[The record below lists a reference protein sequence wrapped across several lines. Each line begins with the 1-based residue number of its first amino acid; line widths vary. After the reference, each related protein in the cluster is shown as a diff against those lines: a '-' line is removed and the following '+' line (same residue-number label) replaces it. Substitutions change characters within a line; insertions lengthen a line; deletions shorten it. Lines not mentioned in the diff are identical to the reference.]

1 MLTKEYAD
9 ISNKLSYIDSSLYD
23 ESNIKL
29 GLRNKNGTGVVI
41 GITKIANV
49 IGYEVIDGIKIP
61 TIGKLM
67 YRTMEINEIVE
78 KIQNDY
84 NGSFMFEKVTYL
96 LLFGK
101 LPNEKEFN
109 DFMDLIYEYRKQE
122 IDLFNKKEYKKH
134 SLMNALQ
141 VGISQLYFLDDT
153 SDLIDTENIIIHS
166 LKIIARMPEILLQAY
181 MGNMYN
187 SARARELKAK
197 KISTSQ
203 FILEMLGRGYT
214 DEEVKLLDLCLIVHA
229 EHGGGNNSTF
239 TVRVV
244 SSAYT
249 DTYSSIIAGISSLK
263 GLRHGGANIRVLEM
277 IRDIQENVAYDD
289 KVALKN
295 YLYKIYNK
303 EAFDKT
309 GLIYGM
315 GHAIYTKS
323 DPRAL
328 LLKERAKALAEY
340 KNIYY
345 KYEFYE
351 NIEELTK
358 EIFKEQRGSD
368 FEICSN
374 VDLYSG
380 FIYEMLNL
388 RSPIFTPLF
397 TLSRTSGWCAHRLE
411 QIISDKK
418 ILRPA
423 YKTCID

>member
-1 MLTKEYAD
+1 MLTKRYAD
-9 ISNKLSYIDSSLYD
+9 ISNEISYIDSSLYD
-23 ESNIKL
+23 ESNVKL

-49 IGYEVIDGIKIP
+49 IGYEEVDGEKIP
-61 TIGKLM
+61 AIGKLM
-67 YRTMEINEIVE
+67 YRNMEINDIV
-78 KIQNDY
+78 KAIKSDY
-84 NGSFMFEKVTYL
+84 NGAFMFEKATYL

-101 LPNEKEFN
+101 LPNEEEFN
-109 DFMDLIYEYRKQE
+109 EFMDLIYEYRKQE
-122 IDLFNKKEYKKH
+122 INLFNGELRRH

-141 VGISQLYFLDDT
+141 VGINQLYFLDNS

-166 LKIIARMPEILLQAY
+166 LKIIARMPEILLQGY

-197 KISTSQ
+197 KISTAR
-203 FILEMLGRGYT
+203 FILEMLGKGYT
-214 DEEVKLLDLCLIVHA
+214 DSEVELLDLCLVVHA

-277 IRDIQENVAYDD
+277 VHNIEENVPYED
-289 KVALKN
+289 KAALKE

-315 GHAIYTKS
+315 GHAVYTKS
-323 DPRAL
+323 DPRAM
-328 LLKERAKALAEY
+328 LLKERARELAKY

-345 KYEFYE
+345 KYELYE

-358 EIFKEQRGSD
+358 EIFKEQRGEHV
-368 FEICSN
+368 EICPN

-380 FIYEMLNL
+380 FVYELLNL
-388 RSPIFTPLF
+388 RYPIFTPLF

-423 YKTCID
+423 YKTYSS

>member
-1 MLTKEYAD
+1 MLTRKYAD
-9 ISNKLSYIDSSLYD
+9 ISNEISYIDSSMYD
-23 ESNIKL
+23 EHNVKL

-49 IGYEVIDGIKIP
+49 IGYNEIDGKKVP
-61 TIGKLM
+61 TVGKLM
-67 YRTMEINEIVE
+67 YRNMEINDIVE
-78 KIQNDY
+78 AIKSDY
-84 NGSFMFEKVTYL
+84 NGAFMFEKVTYL

-101 LPNEKEFN
+101 LPDENEFN
-109 DFMDLIYEYRKQE
+109 DFMNLIYEYRKQE
-122 IDLFNKKEYKKH
+122 INLFNGELRRH

-141 VGISQLYFLDDT
+141 VGINQLYFLDNS

-166 LKIIARMPEILLQAY
+166 LKIIARMPEILLQGY

-187 SARARELKAK
+187 SSRARELKAK
-197 KISTSQ
+197 KISTAR
-203 FILEMLGRGYT
+203 FILEMLGKGYT
-214 DEEVKLLDLCLIVHA
+214 NDEVELLDLCLVAHA

-249 DTYSSIIAGISSLK
+249 DTYSSIVAGISSLK

-277 IRDIQENVAYDD
+277 IHNIEENVQYSD
-289 KVALKN
+289 KDALKE

-315 GHAIYTKS
+315 GHAVYTKS
-323 DPRAL
+323 DPRAM
-328 LLKERAKALAEY
+328 LLKERARDLAISR
-340 KNIYY
+340 NIYY
-345 KYEFYE
+345 KYELYE
-351 NIEELTK
+351 NIENITK
-358 EIFKEQRGSD
+358 EIFKEQRGED

-380 FIYEMLNL
+380 FVYELLHL
-388 RSPIFTPLF
+388 RYPIFTPLF
-397 TLSRTSGWCAHRLE
+397 TLARTSGWCAHRLE

-423 YKTCID
+423 YKTYVD